1 MIKSEKDKIYFDGIK
16 LNEGAY
22 FYLYPGQV
30 EENIK
35 SQDIEKCFK
44 SVEDKTSDF
53 KPIAKVLREKINY
66 KGKTNA
72 FSSLLLFS
80 SKVVPSFMQ
89 KVEDGYK
96 EKECY
101 IGYALILEIEN
112 YIIIFSRHANGIDE
126 FKNKLNPING
136 STLTSAIVKADTL
149 FTQLKLG
156 NMSLNPNA
164 LRNRSYEGN
173 DLNQSM
179 PLFGLGQ
186 SVVKSTRIQQPN
198 ADTTTI
204 NLNTSRVAKIGSEK
218 KGIIDLCIWANMV
231 ITGIKKPIDL
241 STTMLNNFS
250 KPISWQEERKNLK
263 PIYLL
268 VDIHELLN
276 KIEENEMK
284 LVYIRKKNNEEEIGD
299 LNNILRKHSEC
310 FELKEIEKKAHT
322 IIYSCK
328 NLSSLLVKVTK
339 NGIRLDGDGRLS
351 KLYVL
356 NSDGKKNKMTT
367 FINSK
372 KCFYVGFE
380 DVQYIYYGTQLHKDS
395 NMKEN
400 LDSILS
406 IFEPVADM
414 KNVKSEKGKLK
425 NDDTQFHQDSI
436 FGVIEDYYKDKNAS
450 FLICDDMGNE
460 CADHIAICGD
470 TLSFIHSK
478 SGRQLSLSASKFQE
492 VIGQAVKNIGNLR
505 NLNVAEKVNTWRNK
519 KYIKTNISVCRKGEI
534 EQFETEYNRISKS
547 PNGIKE
553 VCLAIDFISKKEL
566 KDAFD
571 KIRYGKSLKQKNSVS
586 QMIWL
591 LSAFISTCKDA
602 DMHCRIFCQA

>member
-1 MIKSEKDKIYFDGIK
+1 MSEKDKIYFEGIR

-22 FYLYPGQV
+22 FYMHPI

-35 SQDIEKCFK
+35 EDIKKCFSIVK
-44 SVEDKTSDF
+44 DKTCEF
-53 KPIAKVLREKINY
+53 KKIATVLREEIFYEEKSAY
-66 KGKTNA
+66 C
-72 FSSLLLFS
+72 SLLLFS
-80 SKVVPSFMQ
+80 SKVVPSFM
-89 KVEDGYK
+89 KMVKDNYK

-101 IGYALILEIEN
+101 IGYVLILELEN
-112 YIIIFSRHANGIDE
+112 YVIIFSRHANGVDE
-126 FKNKLNPING
+126 FKNNNKLTPING
-136 STLTSAIVKADTL
+136 SKLTSAIVKADTL

-186 SVVKSTRIQQPN
+186 SVVKSTRIQQSN

-218 KGIIDLCIWANMV
+218 KGILDLCIWANMV

-250 KPISWQEERKNLK
+250 KPIKWQNEKKKLI

-276 KIEENEMK
+276 KIEENKME
-284 LVYIRKKNNEEEIGD
+284 LVYIREKNNEEEIGD
-299 LNNILRKHSEC
+299 LLNKISKKHSEC
-310 FELKEIEKKAHT
+310 FELKEKDANT
-322 IIYSCK
+322 LYYCK
-328 NLSSLLVKVTK
+328 HLSSLLVKMTK
-339 NGIRLDGDGRLS
+339 NGIRLDSVGRLS
-351 KLYVL
+351 KLYVR
-356 NSDGKKNKMTT
+356 NSDGIKIKMTT
-367 FINSK
+367 FINSNK
-372 KCFYVGFE
+372 FFYVGFE

-406 IFEPVADM
+406 IFVPIQDM
-414 KNVKSEKGKLK
+414 TNVKKEKEVN
-425 NDDTQFHQDSI
+425 NDNFTQDSI
-436 FGVIEDYYKDKNAS
+436 FGVIEKYYNEKSAS

-460 CADHIAICGD
+460 YADHIAICGD

-478 SGRQLSLSASKFQE
+478 SVGQTSLSASNFHV

-505 NLNVAEKVNTWRNK
+505 NLNVAKKVKTWRNK
-519 KYIKTNISVCRKGEI
+519 NYGKTKISVCRRGKI
-534 EQFETEYNRISKS
+534 DDFEAEYKRISKS

-553 VCLAIDFISKKEL
+553 VCLAIDFISKNEL
-566 KDAFD
+566 ENAFNN
-571 KIRYGKSLKQKNSVS
+571 IRKNTGFKQKNSVS

-602 DMHCRIFCQA
+602 GIHCRIFCKP